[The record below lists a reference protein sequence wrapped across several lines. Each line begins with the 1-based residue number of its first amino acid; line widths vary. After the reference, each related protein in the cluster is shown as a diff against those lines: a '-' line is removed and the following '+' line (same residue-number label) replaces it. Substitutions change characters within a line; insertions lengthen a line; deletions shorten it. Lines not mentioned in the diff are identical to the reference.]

1 LLIIL
6 SNATIESLVIKVS
19 KNIEKEIMVVPGYNT
34 WVQELITAQFSGSKP
49 EAVFLVLYGRELIGD
64 AASSD
69 WEEVKL
75 TLDQYLGTIKT
86 FTEGHKDIPLFVSS
100 LDIQHDK
107 ILPFTS
113 SRLEHKIESYWI
125 SGLEEMS
132 VPILEIAE
140 IARNM
145 GRDKFYSKRMWYLGS
160 IPFSMS
166 GEKAIAEEIARAW
179 NALKG
184 NRKKCLVLDL
194 DNTLWGGVIG
204 EDGLQGIELS
214 TTKEGSRFRDFQK
227 RIKDL
232 KDQGVLLTVVSKNN
246 EEDALEAIREHPD
259 MVLRED
265 DFVIIKANWEPKAVN
280 IQNIAKELNIGL
292 DSLVFIDDNPIERES
307 VKNTFPEV
315 NVPDFPKDTSMLESF
330 AIEISKRYFP
340 VLKITDEDLN
350 KTDQYKVEQKRNE
363 IKQKSISIEEYLE
376 SLEMRKTF
384 RQIDE
389 SDVTRAA
396 QLTQKTNQFNLTTRR
411 YTESDIW
418 NMMRSED
425 YQVWIGELEDK
436 FGSYGKVILAIVK
449 FEENTAIFDTFLMSC
464 RVMGRNIEKEFLDGI
479 EKEMISKG
487 KSKIIAEYI
496 PTPKNS
502 VVKDFWIQNGYVEL
516 NKKNDSLTFEKSKNK
531 FAEVFDI

>member
-1 LLIIL
+1 MLAIL
-6 SNATIESLVIKVS
+6 SNVTVTSLIDSIYKKV
-19 KNIEKEIMVVPGYNT
+19 NEEIYTSSGYNT
-34 WVQELITAQFSGSKP
+34 WVQELITAQFSGNKP
-49 EAVFLVLYGRELIGD
+49 EAVFLVLYGRELVGD
-64 AASSD
+64 TVFSD

-75 TLDQYLGTIKT
+75 TLDQYLETIKT
-86 FTEGHKDIPLFVSS
+86 FAEGQKDIPLFVSS
-100 LDIQHDK
+100 LDMHLDK
-107 ILPFTS
+107 ILPLTFP
-113 SRLEHKIESYWI
+113 RLEHKIESYWR
-125 SGLEEMS
+125 SELEEMS

-160 IPFSMS
+160 IPFSMT
-166 GEKAIAEEIARAW
+166 GEKAIAEEISKAW

-184 NRKKCLVLDL
+184 KRKKCLVLDL

-232 KDQGVLLTVVSKNN
+232 KDQGVILTIVSKNN

-265 DFVIIKANWEPKAVN
+265 DFVVIKANWEPKAVN
-280 IQNIAKELNIGL
+280 IQNIAEELNIGL

-307 VKNTFPEV
+307 VKRAFPEM

-340 VLKITDEDLN
+340 VLKLTDEDLN
-350 KTDQYKVEQKRNE
+350 KTNQYKVEQKRNE

-376 SLEMRKTF
+376 SLEMKKTF

-389 SDVTRAA
+389 TGVTRAA

-411 YTESDIW
+411 YTEGDIW
-418 NMMRSED
+418 SMMKSEN

-436 FGSYGKVILAIVK
+436 FGSYGKVVLAIIK
-449 FEENTAIFDTFLMSC
+449 LEGKTAIIDTFLMSC
-464 RVMGRNIEKEFLDGI
+464 RVMGRNIENNFLSEI

-502 VVKDFWIQNGYVEL
+502 VVKDYWAQNGYTESDNKL
-516 NKKNDSLTFEKSKNK
+516 NRVTYEKYL
-531 FAEVFDI
+531 

>member
-1 LLIIL
+1 MLAIL
-6 SNATIESLVIKVS
+6 SNVTVASLIDSIYKKVD
-19 KNIEKEIMVVPGYNT
+19 EEIYASSGYNT

-49 EAVFLVLYGRELIGD
+49 DAVFLVLYGREWVGD
-64 AASSD
+64 VTIPD
-69 WEEVKL
+69 WKEVKL
-75 TLDQYLGTIKT
+75 TLDQYLATIKT
-86 FTEGHKDIPLFVSS
+86 FSEDHKNIPLFVSS
-100 LDIQHDK
+100 LDIQHDR
-107 ILPFTS
+107 ILPLSTP
-113 SRLEHKIESYWI
+113 RLEYKIESYWR
-125 SGLEEMS
+125 SALEEIG

-140 IARNM
+140 IARNI

-160 IPFSMS
+160 IPFSMA
-166 GEKAIAEEIARAW
+166 GEKAIAEEISRAW

-232 KDQGVLLTVVSKNN
+232 KDQGVLLTIVSKNN

-280 IQNIAKELNIGL
+280 IQNIAEELNIGL

-307 VKNTFPEV
+307 VKRAFPEM

-330 AIEISKRYFP
+330 AIEISKKYFP
-340 VLKITDEDLN
+340 VLKLTDEDLN
-350 KTDQYKVEQKRNE
+350 KTNQYKVEQKRNE

-376 SLEMRKTF
+376 SLEMKKTF

-418 NMMRSED
+418 NMMRSD
-425 YQVWIGELEDK
+425 DHQIWIGELEDK
-436 FGSYGKVILAIVK
+436 FGSYGKIILAILK
-449 FEENTAIFDTFLMSC
+449 LDEKTANIDTFLMSC
-464 RVMGRNIEKEFLDGI
+464 RVMGRNIEKDFLSEI
-479 EKEMISKG
+479 EKEMTLKG
-487 KSKIIAEYI
+487 KNKIIGEYI

-502 VVKDFWIQNGYVEL
+502 VVKDFLIQNGYTQL
-516 NKKNDSLTFEKSKNK
+516 INNDNTTFEK
-531 FAEVFDI
+531 FLGGLF

>member
-1 LLIIL
+1 MLAIL
-6 SNATIESLVIKVS
+6 SNVTVTSLIDSTYK
-19 KNIEKEIMVVPGYNT
+19 KINEEIYTSSGYNT
-34 WVQELITAQFSGSKP
+34 WVQELITAQFSGNKP
-49 EAVFLVLYGRELIGD
+49 EAVFLVLYGGELVGD
-64 AASSD
+64 ATSYD
-69 WEEVKL
+69 WEELKL

-86 FTEGHKDIPLFVSS
+86 FTENNKDIPLFASS
-100 LDIQHDK
+100 LDIQHDR
-107 ILPFTS
+107 ILSFS
-113 SRLEHKIESYWI
+113 SPRLEHKIESYWR

-145 GRDKFYSKRMWYLGS
+145 GREKFYSKRMWYLGS

-166 GEKAIAEEIARAW
+166 GEKAIAEEISKAW

-184 NRKKCLVLDL
+184 KRKKCLVLDL

-232 KDQGVLLTVVSKNN
+232 KDQGVILTIVSKNN

-280 IQNIAKELNIGL
+280 IQNIAEELNIGL

-307 VKNTFPEV
+307 VKRAFPEM

-330 AIEISKRYFP
+330 AIEISKKYFP
-340 VLKITDEDLN
+340 VLKLTDEDLN
-350 KTDQYKVEQKRNE
+350 KTNQYKVEQKRNE

-376 SLEMRKTF
+376 SLEMKKTF

-389 SDVTRAA
+389 TDITRAA

-418 NMMRSED
+418 NMIKSE
-425 YQVWIGELEDK
+425 YHQVWIGELEDK

-449 FEENTAIFDTFLMSC
+449 LEENTAFIDTFLMSC
-464 RVMGRNIEKEFLDGI
+464 RVMGRNIEKEFLNEI
-479 EKEMISKG
+479 ENEIISKE
-487 KSKIIAEYI
+487 KNKIISEYV
-496 PTPKNS
+496 PTSKNS
-502 VVKDFWIQNGYVEL
+502 VVKDFWTQNGYTEL
-516 NKKNDSLTFEKSKNK
+516 DNKPDRITYEKYL
-531 FAEVFDI
+531 

>member
-1 LLIIL
+1 MLAIL
-6 SNATIESLVIKVS
+6 SNVTVTSLIDSTYKKV
-19 KNIEKEIMVVPGYNT
+19 NEEIYTSSGYNT
-34 WVQELITAQFSGSKP
+34 WVQELITAQFSGNKP
-49 EAVFLVLYGRELIGD
+49 EAVFLVLYGRELVGD
-64 AASSD
+64 ATSYD
-69 WEEVKL
+69 WKELKL

-86 FTEGHKDIPLFVSS
+86 FTEYNKDIPLFASS
-100 LDIQHDK
+100 LDIQHDR
-107 ILPFTS
+107 ILPFTFP
-113 SRLEHKIESYWI
+113 RLEHKIESYWR
-125 SGLEEMS
+125 SGLEEIGIT
-132 VPILEIAE
+132 VLEIAE

-166 GEKAIAEEIARAW
+166 GEKAIAEEISRAW

-232 KDQGVLLTVVSKNN
+232 KNQGVLLTIVSKNN
-246 EEDALEAIREHPD
+246 EEDALEAIRKHPD
-259 MVLRED
+259 MVLTED
-265 DFVIIKANWEPKAVN
+265 DFVIIRANWEPKSVN
-280 IQNIAKELNIGL
+280 IQSIAKELNIAL

-307 VKNTFPEV
+307 TKNALPEV
-315 NVPDFPKDTSMLESF
+315 NVPDFPKDTSILELF

-340 VLKITDEDLN
+340 VFKLTHEDLN
-350 KTDQYKVEQKRNE
+350 KTNQYKVEQKRNE

-376 SLEMRKTF
+376 SLEMSKAF

-389 SDVTRAA
+389 TDVTRAA

-418 NMMRSED
+418 NMMKSEA

-449 FEENTAIFDTFLMSC
+449 LEENTAIIDTFLMSC
-464 RVMGRNIEKEFLDGI
+464 RVMGRNIEKDFLREI
-479 EKEMISKG
+479 EKEMTSKG
-487 KSKIIAEYI
+487 KNSIISEYI

-502 VVKDFWIQNGYVEL
+502 VVKDFWTDNGYVEL
-516 NKKNDSLTFEKSKNK
+516 DNKPDSITYKKYL
-531 FAEVFDI
+531 

>member
-1 LLIIL
+1 MLAML
-6 SNATIESLVIKVS
+6 SNITTDTLTLQVS
-19 KNIEKEIMVVPGYNT
+19 KVLNEEIYTSSGYNT

-49 EAVFLVLYGRELIGD
+49 EAVFLILYGRELIGD
-64 AASSD
+64 VTSSD
-69 WEEVKL
+69 WEDVKL
-75 TLDQYLGTIKT
+75 TLDQFLGTIKT
-86 FTEGHKDIPLFVSS
+86 FSEDYKDIPLFVSS

-107 ILPFTS
+107 ILTLSAP
-113 SRLEHKIESYWI
+113 RLESKIESYWR
-125 SGLEEMS
+125 SGLEDMG
-132 VPILEIAE
+132 VPVLEIAE

-145 GRDKFYSKRMWYLGS
+145 GREKFYSKRMWYLGS

-166 GEKAIAEEIARAW
+166 GEKAIAEEISKAW

-232 KDQGVLLTVVSKNN
+232 KDQGVLLAIVSKNN
-246 EEDALEAIREHPD
+246 EEDAMEAIREHPD

-265 DFVIIKANWEPKAVN
+265 DFVIIKANWEPKPVN

-307 VKNTFPEV
+307 VKSALPEV
-315 NVPDFPKDTSMLESF
+315 NVPDFPKDTSTLESF

-340 VLKITDEDLN
+340 VLKLTDEDLN
-350 KTDQYKVEQKRNE
+350 KTNQYKVEQKRNE

-376 SLEMRKTF
+376 SLEMKKTF
-384 RQIDE
+384 SQIDE

-418 NMMRSED
+418 NMLKSENH
-425 YQVWIGELEDK
+425 QVWIGELEDK

-449 FEENTAIFDTFLMSC
+449 LEENTAIIDTFLMSC
-464 RVMGRNIEKEFLDGI
+464 RVMGRNIEKDFLSEI
-479 EKEMISKG
+479 EKEMTLKG
-487 KSKIIAEYI
+487 KTQIIAEYI

-502 VVKDFWIQNGYVEL
+502 VVKDFWGENDYTEL
-516 NKKNDSLTFEKSKNK
+516 EYKPDSVTYEKYLLGKL
-531 FAEVFDI
+531 

>member
-1 LLIIL
+1 MFALL
-6 SNATIESLVIKVS
+6 SNVTVESLKDSTYSKV
-19 KNIEKEIMVVPGYNT
+19 NEEIYTSSGYNT
-34 WVQELITAQFSGSKP
+34 WMQELITAQFSGSKP
-49 EAVFLVLYGRELIGD
+49 EAVFLVLYGRELVAD
-64 AASSD
+64 ASFYD
-69 WEEVKL
+69 WEDVKL

-100 LDIQHDK
+100 LDIQHFK
-107 ILPFTS
+107 ILTFTS
-113 SRLEHKIESYWI
+113 ARLEHKIETYWR
-125 SGLEEMS
+125 SGLEEIG

-140 IARNM
+140 IARDM
-145 GRDKFYSKRMWYLGS
+145 GRVKFYSKRMWYLGS

-166 GEKAIAEEIARAW
+166 GENAIVEEISRAW

-214 TTKEGSRFRDFQK
+214 ATKEGSRFRDFQK

-232 KDQGVLLTVVSKNN
+232 KDQGVLLTIVSKNN
-246 EEDALEAIREHPD
+246 EEDAIETIREHPD

-265 DFVIIKANWEPKAVN
+265 DFVIIKSNWEPKQVN
-280 IQNIAKELNIGL
+280 ILNIAQELNIGL
-292 DSLVFIDDNPIERES
+292 DSLVFIDDNPIEREA
-307 VKNTFPEV
+307 VKSALPEV

-330 AIEISKRYFP
+330 AIEISRRYFP
-340 VLKITDEDLN
+340 ILKLTDEDLN
-350 KTDQYKVEQKRNE
+350 KTNQYKVEQKRNE

-376 SLEMRKTF
+376 SLEMKKTF

-389 SDVTRAA
+389 TDVTRAA

-418 NMMRSED
+418 NMMKSKD
-425 YQVWIGELEDK
+425 YQVWISELEDK

-449 FEENTAIFDTFLMSC
+449 FEENTAIIDTFLMSC
-464 RVMGRNIEKEFLDGI
+464 RVMGRNIEKDFLSEI
-479 EKEMISKG
+479 EKEMTLKG
-487 KSKIIAEYI
+487 KSKIIAAYI
-496 PTPKNS
+496 PTSKNS
-502 VVKDFWIQNGYVEL
+502 VVKDFWPQNGYAEL
-516 NKKNDSLTFEKSKNK
+516 DNKPDSITYEKYL
-531 FAEVFDI
+531 

>member
-1 LLIIL
+1 
-6 SNATIESLVIKVS
+6 
-19 KNIEKEIMVVPGYNT
+19 
-34 WVQELITAQFSGSKP
+34 
-49 EAVFLVLYGRELIGD
+49 LIGD

>member
-1 LLIIL
+1 MLAML
-6 SNATIESLVIKVS
+6 SNITTDTLALQVS
-19 KNIEKEIMVVPGYNT
+19 KVLNEEIYTSSGYNT

-49 EAVFLVLYGRELIGD
+49 EAVFLILYGRELIGD
-64 AASSD
+64 VTSSD
-69 WEEVKL
+69 WEDVKL
-75 TLDQYLGTIKT
+75 TLDQFLGTIKT
-86 FTEGHKDIPLFVSS
+86 FSEDYKDIPLFVSS
-100 LDIQHDK
+100 LDIQHVK
-107 ILPFTS
+107 ILTLSAP
-113 SRLEHKIESYWI
+113 RLESKIESYWR
-125 SGLEEMS
+125 SGLEDMG
-132 VPILEIAE
+132 VPVLEIAE

-160 IPFSMS
+160 IPFSMT
-166 GEKAIAEEIARAW
+166 GEKAIAEEIVRAW

-204 EDGLQGIELS
+204 EDGLQGIDLS

-232 KDQGVLLTVVSKNN
+232 KDQGVLLAIVSKNN
-246 EEDALEAIREHPD
+246 EEDAMEGIREHPD
-259 MVLRED
+259 MVLKED
-265 DFVIIKANWEPKAVN
+265 DFVIIKANWEPKPVN
-280 IQNIAKELNIGL
+280 IEDIAKELNIGL

-307 VKNTFPEV
+307 VKNALPEV
-315 NVPDFPKDTSMLESF
+315 NVPDFPKDTSTLESV

-340 VLKITDEDLN
+340 VLKLTDEDLN
-350 KTDQYKVEQKRNE
+350 KTDQYKVEQMRDE

-376 SLEMRKTF
+376 SLEMKKTF
-384 RQIDE
+384 RQIEE

-418 NMMRSED
+418 KMLKSENL
-425 YQVWIGELEDK
+425 QVWIGELEDK

-449 FEENTAIFDTFLMSC
+449 LEEKIAIIDTFLMSC
-464 RVMGRNIEKEFLDGI
+464 RVMGRNIEKEFLSEI
-479 EKEMISKG
+479 EKEMTLKG
-487 KSKIIAEYI
+487 KTQIIAEYI

-502 VVKDFWIQNGYVEL
+502 VVKDFWGENDYTEL
-516 NKKNDSLTFEKSKNK
+516 EYKPDSVTYEKYLLGKL
-531 FAEVFDI
+531 

>member
-1 LLIIL
+1 MLAIL
-6 SNATIESLVIKVS
+6 SNVTVASLIDSTYK
-19 KNIEKEIMVVPGYNT
+19 KINEEIYTSSGYNT
-34 WVQELITAQFSGSKP
+34 WVQELITAQFSGNKP

-64 AASSD
+64 TTFSD

-75 TLDQYLGTIKT
+75 ILDQYLETIKT
-86 FTEGHKDIPLFVSS
+86 FTEGQKDIPLFVSS
-100 LDIQHDK
+100 LDMQLDK
-107 ILPFTS
+107 ILPFIS
-113 SRLEHKIESYWI
+113 PRLEHKIESYWR

-166 GEKAIAEEIARAW
+166 GEKAIAEEISRAW
-179 NALKG
+179 NAIKG

-214 TTKEGSRFRDFQK
+214 MTKEGSRFRDFQK

-232 KDQGVLLTVVSKNN
+232 KDQGVLLTIVSKNN
-246 EEDALEAIREHPD
+246 EEDAVEAIRKHPD

-265 DFVIIKANWEPKAVN
+265 DFVIIKANWEPKAIN

-307 VKNTFPEV
+307 VKNALPEL

-340 VLKITDEDLN
+340 VFKLTDEDLN
-350 KTDQYKVEQKRNE
+350 KTNQYKVEQKRNE
-363 IKQKSISIEEYLE
+363 IKQKSVSIEKYLE
-376 SLEMRKTF
+376 SLEMKKTF

-418 NMMRSED
+418 NMMKSED
-425 YQVWIGELEDK
+425 HQVWIGELEDR

-449 FEENTAIFDTFLMSC
+449 FEENTAFIDTFLMSC
-464 RVMGRNIEKEFLDGI
+464 RVMGRNIEKDFLSEI
-479 EKEMISKG
+479 EKTITSKG
-487 KSKIIAEYI
+487 KNSIISEYI

-502 VVKDFWIQNGYVEL
+502 VVKDFWTDNGYVEL
-516 NKKNDSLTFEKSKNK
+516 DNKPDSITYKKYL
-531 FAEVFDI
+531 